1 MYRSQITQQPNQ
13 IPPNLTQK
21 TYVYQQR
28 VNMATKATSTI
39 SKSGAIFFSSLC
51 ASTFGLGCWQAKR
64 YFEKVELVEERIQ
77 QLAQDPLT
85 LIQNAKCTLE
95 ERKAML
101 HHLAKESLSSTTTT
115 TIKENLKE
123 EEEEEDGLDLGYRPL
138 MVQGVFRHEDAVLVG
153 PRGPPLGAISS
164 SGPNSGRSSGGMSSS
179 PQGYFLITPL
189 DRNDKKGTILVNR
202 GWIPMHLVKKQ
213 KTHSNDNTNKNNINN
228 GNNSHEIPT
237 PWLEPKGIVTVIG
250 VQSKTEQPKFMSPI
264 HDDKK
269 NPRQLLW
276 FDRDAIET
284 KTHTKGLYP
293 LLMTETLEEENT
305 SVPIKP
311 SKQSVGE
318 FKVTP
323 STHAG
328 YALTW
333 FGLSG
338 AGMVMTRKLL
348 TKGR

>member
-1 MYRSQITQQPNQ
+1 MT
-13 IPPNLTQK
+13 
-21 TYVYQQR
+21 
-28 VNMATKATSTI
+28 TKATATI

-64 YFEKVELVEERIQ
+64 YFEKVELVEERAH
-77 QLAQDPLT
+77 QLAQDPLA

-101 HHLAKESLSSTTTT
+101 HHLAKESSSSTSTNTST
-115 TIKENLKE
+115 NISTNNNHNIIKDENQKENDPHHQQE
-123 EEEEEDGLDLGYRPL
+123 SLDLGHRPF

-179 PQGYFLITPL
+179 PQGYFVITPL

-202 GWIPMHLVKKQ
+202 GWIPMHLVKQQ
-213 KTHSNDNTNKNNINN
+213 KNDSNDNTNHININN
-228 GNNSHEIPT
+228 GNNNNSNNNHEIPT
-237 PWLEPKGIVTVIG
+237 PWLEPTGIVTVIG

-293 LLMTETLEEENT
+293 LLMTETLEDEENSNT

-333 FGLSG
+333 FGLSS

>member
-1 MYRSQITQQPNQ
+1 
-13 IPPNLTQK
+13 
-21 TYVYQQR
+21 
-28 VNMATKATSTI
+28 MATKHVATATTSSSI
-39 SKSGAIFFSSLC
+39 SKTGALFFSSLC

-64 YFEKVELVEERIQ
+64 YFEKIDLVQERAV
-77 QLAQDPLT
+77 QLAQDPIP

-95 ERKAML
+95 EKRFVL
-101 HHLAKESLSSTTTT
+101 QSLAKGSSSVSSSMAV
-115 TIKENLKE
+115 KEEKDLKE
-123 EEEEEDGLDLGYRPL
+123 RTTHDDLGYRPF
-138 MVQGVFRHEDAVLVG
+138 MVQGVFRHEDSVLVG

-189 DRNDKKGTILVNR
+189 DRNHTNGKRSTILVNR
-202 GWIPMHLVKKQ
+202 GWIPMHLVKMHNQ
-213 KTHSNDNTNKNNINN
+213 QNNDKKSTK
-228 GNNSHEIPT
+228 
-237 PWLEPKGIVTVIG
+237 PWVESKGIVTVIG
-250 VQSKTEQPKFMSPI
+250 IQSKTEQPKFMSPV

-269 NPRQLLW
+269 HPRQLLW
-276 FDRDAIET
+276 FDRNAIET
-284 KTHTKGLYP
+284 KTHTKGQYP
-293 LLMTETLEEENT
+293 LLMTETLEEEQNDKKNAV
-305 SVPIKP
+305 SQSIPIKP

-338 AGMVMTRKLL
+338 AGMFMTRKLI
-348 TKGR
+348 TRGR

>member
-1 MYRSQITQQPNQ
+1 MT
-13 IPPNLTQK
+13 
-21 TYVYQQR
+21 
-28 VNMATKATSTI
+28 TKATSTI

-64 YFEKVELVEERIQ
+64 YFEKVELVEERTQ
-77 QLAQDPLT
+77 QLAQDPFT

-101 HHLAKESLSSTTTT
+101 HHLAKESLSSTTT
-115 TIKENLKE
+115 IKENQKE
-123 EEEEEDGLDLGYRPL
+123 EEEEEEEEGLDFGYRPL

-179 PQGYFLITPL
+179 PQGYFVITPL
-189 DRNDKKGTILVNR
+189 DRNDDRGTILVNR

-213 KTHSNDNTNKNNINN
+213 KNDSNDNTNHININN
-228 GNNSHEIPT
+228 GNNNNSNNNHEIPT

-293 LLMTETLEEENT
+293 LLMTETLEDEENSNT

-333 FGLSG
+333 FGLSS